1 MGRQFGQASL
11 QIREL
16 IIKHYKDGLSMRT
29 IAQLVKRTHSTVRGV
44 INQFKTRHTMKNKS
58 KPIKRK
64 IFTKSEERWIV
75 RQVKKN
81 PKISALKLALA
92 AKIQFG
98 QEANPETILRKHNLH
113 GRLARKSRS

>member
-1 MGRQFGQASL
+1 
-11 QIREL
+11 
-16 IIKHYKDGLSMRT
+16 
-29 IAQLVKRTHSTVRGV
+29 
-44 INQFKTRHTMKNKS
+44 MKNKS

-64 IFTKSEERWIV
+64 IFTKSEERWIA

-98 QEANPETILRKHNLH
+98 QEANPETVRIILRKHNLH